1 MEGQGSGWL
10 LKGSSGAR
18 LHQWCAG
25 AAAITL
31 LALIVRQP
39 LLALLA
45 FAVTLAL
52 GAALIWR
59 RYGLRQLHYA
69 RSFSRTRA
77 FPGEEVTL
85 EITLENAKLLPLPW
99 LEVEDEFPSEL
110 EFPGLELDI
119 SALPKVGIFRTI
131 FSIRPYERVRR
142 RYRITCTKRGRHRFG
157 PANLSTGDIFGFAS
171 SHQEFAGT
179 DYLVVYPRV
188 RPVTEFGLPAKQPFG
203 DDKPVRALT
212 EDPMRFNGVRPYVP
226 GDLPRRIHWR
236 ASART
241 GDLQSKQFEPS
252 ATPVLAIFLDV
263 NTFEFFWEGLDT
275 DLLELAI
282 SATASVAAHGLDER
296 RQVGLY
302 VNAPLHGGE
311 HAVRIPPSRH
321 PDQLRRM
328 LEALALLIP
337 HTGNRIENLIGA
349 EARRL
354 PWGAT
359 IVVVTGNVTTGLEE
373 TLARLFRAGHAITL
387 LTFGGRAL
395 ELPSRPGLAV
405 YTFTREHADDPNA
418 AFQLA

>member
-1 MEGQGSGWL
+1 VEGSGWL
-10 LKGSSGAR
+10 LKGGSGAR
-18 LHQWCAG
+18 LGQYCG
-25 AAAITL
+25 VAAVVTL
-31 LALIVRQP
+31 AALIFRQP

-52 GAALIWR
+52 GTALIWR
-59 RYGLRQLHYA
+59 RYGLRELRYS
-69 RSFSRTRA
+69 RSFSQSRA

-85 EITLENAKLLPLPW
+85 EITLENAKILPLPW
-99 LEVEDEFPSEL
+99 IEVEDEFPSEL
-110 EFPGLELDI
+110 AFPGLDLDI
-119 SALPKVGIFRTI
+119 SSLPKVGIFRTI

-142 RYRITCTKRGRHRFG
+142 RYRVTCSRRGRHRFG

-171 SHQEFAGT
+171 SHQEFEQT
-179 DYLVVYPRV
+179 DYLVIYPRV
-188 RPVTEFGLPAKQPFG
+188 RPVSEFGLPAKQPFG
-203 DDKPVRALT
+203 DDKPVRALM
-212 EDPMRFNGVRPYVP
+212 EDPMRFNGVRPYTP

-252 ATPVLAIFLDV
+252 ATPVVALFLDV
-263 NTFEFFWEGLDT
+263 NTFEHFWEGLDT

-282 SATASVAAHGLDER
+282 SAAASLAAHGLDER

-337 HTGNRIENLIGA
+337 HTGNRIENLISA
-349 EARRL
+349 ESRHL

-359 IVVVTGNVTTGLEE
+359 IVVVTGNVTKGLEE

-387 LTFGGRAL
+387 LTFGGREL
-395 ELPSRPGLAV
+395 ELINRPGLAL
-405 YTFTREHADDPNA
+405 YEFKREHADDPSA